1 MKLYVVYNEKLL
13 VGEGINPEK
22 CIEVLED
29 KIRKMTTRK
38 IHSIT
43 HRYDKTVKN
52 IIITFR
58 EISNEKYVSHVDEWI
73 TCDIYSEDFIKK
85 YYKNGMSRFAIN
97 SVDDRY
103 IFFYKR
109 KDNSKW
115 EKVCSY
121 SLATTFPDR
130 ESAKACFEE
139 IKEQGIEDTLT
150 VVEFQYKAY

>member
-97 SVDDRY
+97 SVNDRD
-103 IFFYKR
+103 IFLYKR
-109 KDNSKW
+109 KDNGKW
-115 EKVCSY
+115 EKVWSR
-121 SLATTFPDR
+121 LATTFPDR

-139 IKEQGIEDTLT
+139 IKEQGIEDTLA